1 MFGVNKENI
10 MSRERLSEGAPRGAS
25 GPRRIAAAFGL
36 SLVGLGGVLAPG
48 VAGAEDAQPKGE
60 TVVPCT
66 SPEFAGVPGLAELA
80 ARANR
85 HNQLVEDLGGPGASV
100 PNAATAAKVNAE
112 ALEIDRVFGLIDTY
126 DGKRDRR
133 VRVEV
138 STSGDEDDPAFL
150 KAKSD
155 AADYNRFQL
164 ETAVASVG
172 PLIESLEREL
182 ESDPDNQ
189 GYRDAL
195 DMLRDNPIDAAN
207 ATAVLTQ
214 VQSFLDLG
222 NATATK
228 EYGEKLASQE
238 AEKAKEAKENQES
251 LKFNHGVLDELTKK
265 IEENKGHL
273 DPKLIEAHAKLT
285 ELLAK
290 LDTAT
295 QEELAASSDEI
306 KSLEVEIA
314 RSLKELYDNE
324 VKASGEIPTMG
335 DRVTTDSAEMAL
347 YTGGGRREAFREG
360 INGPDGR
367 PVIETLAEM
376 TEEELRKAVV
386 VISSRNTGGHEFPS
400 VWDNGRHVD
409 PKIIAEIAQVNN
421 GEVPPEAVYDRL
433 LKDKSDILV
442 NLDGTVMT
450 YEQFLESGN
459 AVSIEIVG
467 ADGETHTIAVARSV
481 ENGAGKKHDSGSTFV
496 IAAEDLMEAF
506 EDAGI
511 DPRSPD
517 AVWRLQSVLNV
528 PDRDGAGGSYKPASA
543 VIVGDQPKGYTIKLV
558 TFGNMP
564 PAAPDDFR
572 VTIPNFVVVAPTP
585 DTSEESCTIKSGT
598 VESRLAET
606 GPGTDPRWLG
616 LVALGI
622 TSAGVVFYRM
632 GRRRD

>member
-10 MSRERLSEGAPRGAS
+10 MSRERLSEGAPEGVF
-25 GPRRIAAAFGL
+25 RREQIAAAVGF
-36 SLVGLGGVLAPG
+36 SLALGGVLAPG
-48 VAGAEDAQPKGE
+48 VAGAEDAQLKGE
-60 TVVPCT
+60 TVVSCM

-80 ARANR
+80 ARADR
-85 HNQLVEDLGGPGASV
+85 HNQLVEELGGPGAFV
-100 PNAATAAKVNAE
+100 ADAATAAKVGAE
-112 ALEIDRVFGLIDTY
+112 ALEIEEAFGVIDGT
-126 DGKRDRR
+126 DGKLDGRFT
-133 VRVEV
+133 VEV
-138 STSGDEDDPAFL
+138 STPGNENSPDFI
-150 KAKSD
+150 KAKGE
-155 AADYNRFQL
+155 ADNYNRLQL
-164 ETAVASVG
+164 ETAVAGVE
-172 PLIESLEREL
+172 PLIKSLENEL
-182 ESDPDNQ
+182 ESNPDNQ
-189 GYRDAL
+189 GYRAAL
-195 DMLRDNPIDAAN
+195 DLLNGTPIDAAN

-214 VQSFLDLG
+214 TQVLLDLG
-222 NATATK
+222 NAIAM
-228 EYGEKLASQE
+228 ERYGENLASQE

-265 IEENKGHL
+265 LEENKGHL

-285 ELLAK
+285 ELLAI

-295 QEELAASSDEI
+295 QEELAASSAEI
-306 KSLEVEIA
+306 KSLEEEIA
-314 RSLKELYDNE
+314 RLLRDLYHNE
-324 VKASGEIPTMG
+324 VEASGEIPTMG

-367 PVIETLAEM
+367 PVMETLAEM
-376 TEEELRKAVV
+376 TKEELKEAVV

-585 DTSEESCTIKSGT
+585 DTAKASCTIDAAR
-598 VESRLAET
+598 VEGRLANT
-606 GPGTDPRWLG
+606 GPGTNTFY
-616 LVALGI
+616 LVKVAFGAMI
-622 TSAGVVFYRM
+622 AGAISLRLI
-632 GRRRD
+632 GRD